1 MIYELFDTATANQ
14 VGVYQTEAAALAVVR
29 GAVQRHG
36 ADSVTTLALG
46 LEDEAG
52 DTTVIASG
60 AALARLAAAQ
70 GDEAEPRPATMAG
83 ATGRQRAEGD

>member
-14 VGVYQTEAAALAVVR
+14 VGVYQTEDAALAAVR
-29 GAVQRHG
+29 GAVHRHG
-36 ADSVTTLALG
+36 DDSVTTLALG

-60 AALARLAAAQ
+60 AALARLAAAH
-70 GDEAEPRPATMAG
+70 GDGTVPLPSVMAG
-83 ATGRQRAEGD
+83 APGRYQANDD